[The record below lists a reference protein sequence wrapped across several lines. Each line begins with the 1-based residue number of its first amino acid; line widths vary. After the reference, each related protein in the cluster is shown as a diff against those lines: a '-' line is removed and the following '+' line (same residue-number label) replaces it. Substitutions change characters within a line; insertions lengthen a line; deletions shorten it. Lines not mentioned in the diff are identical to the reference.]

1 MRKLKIIKVI
11 PSLLFLLFLSAAGA
25 LAASTGDI
33 TGDGKVG
40 IADSIVV
47 LQVLADVSP
56 ATNVYSSGDA
66 NGDHKL
72 GLEEAIYV
80 LQVISGVRPSEV
92 EPLSL
97 LSSSFSHSESIPT
110 NYTADGTDVSP
121 QISWNNAPAITQSF
135 VLIMDDPDAPGGTW
149 DHWIV
154 YDIPPSTTS
163 LEEGAGASGSSSLPA
178 GAKHGVNSWSNN
190 YYQGPSPPAGSGT
203 HRYYFKLYALS
214 VSQLNPANTS
224 KVAIEAAMAGKI
236 VSQAELMGIYN
247 RPPSRVVACG
257 ETITE
262 DTRLGADLVCPQGS
276 PPAITIG
283 APNITLDLGGHTI
296 TGFPPTTGV
305 FAQNIEGL
313 LIRNGTIDGFE
324 EGIFITGT
332 RAVSLENLTVKNQ
345 SVVDPDH
352 FIFGIKIYR
361 GHDVVVKE
369 VLFEFP
375 SVAHKE
381 AVEIYESEVSVRDI
395 EVRGGGVGVN
405 FSFAQACD
413 PLQGPSN
420 GEVVNS
426 KFSEVYIAGIL
437 VACSSGARL
446 ADNDI
451 STFPGEGVGIQ
462 GDAPFSGAVTGL
474 TVEGNSIHDAVFG
487 IEFRGIIES
496 TVSNNLVSNNS
507 VWGISMRQSL
517 GCIASIPGWECFY
530 STANVITD
538 NQATGNGTDLYHH
551 ENSTGNIWERNTCET
566 KHGVDIPECTITESA
581 IKK

>member
-11 PSLLFLLFLSAAGA
+11 PSLLFLLFLSTAGA
-25 LAASTGDI
+25 LAASIGDI
-33 TGDGKVG
+33 TGDGKVD
-40 IADSIVV
+40 IEDSIVV
-47 LQVLADVSP
+47 FQVLAVVPP
-56 ATNVYSSGDA
+56 ATNVYLSGDA
-66 NGDHKL
+66 NGDHKI
-72 GLEEAIYV
+72 GIEEAIYV

-97 LSSSFSHSESIPT
+97 ESISFSHSESIPT
-110 NYTADGTDVSP
+110 KYTADGTDVSP

-163 LEEGAGASGSSSLPA
+163 LEEAAGALGSSSLPA
-178 GAKHGVNSWSNN
+178 GAKHGANSWSNN

-276 PPAITIG
+276 PLAITIG
-283 APNITLDLGGHTI
+283 ASNITLDLGGHTI
-296 TGFPPTTGV
+296 TGYPPATGV
-305 FAQNIEGL
+305 FALNIDGL

-324 EGIFITGT
+324 DGIFIIGT
-332 RAVSLENLTVKNQ
+332 RRVSFENLTVKNQ
-345 SVVDPDH
+345 SVFDPDH
-352 FIFGIKIYR
+352 QIFGIHID
-361 GHDVVVKE
+361 GSHDVVVKR

-381 AVEIYESEVSVRDI
+381 AVVIYESEVSVRDI
-395 EVRGGGVGVN
+395 EVRGGGAGVN

-426 KFSEVYIAGIL
+426 KFSEIYVAGIL

-451 STFPGEGVGIQ
+451 STAPGVGVGIQ

-474 TVEGNSIHDAVFG
+474 TVEGNSIHDAVAG

-496 TVSNNLVSNNS
+496 TVSNNLVSNNAGP
-507 VWGISMRQSL
+507 GIEMAQSL
-517 GCIASIPGWECFY
+517 GCIVNTPGWECFY

-551 ENSTGNIWERNTCET
+551 ENSTGNTWERNTCET